1 MNNLITVRAGYYG
14 NIKEYTFPEASQVIE
29 LSDKIRGEL
38 GIKEN
43 IELVFQKRACPM
55 SAYPSGFSPLVDGS
69 TYIIDGW
76 KDEHGC
82 KRRLEVNKTL
92 LFWKQIIPMHDH

>member
-1 MNNLITVRAGYYG
+1 MSNIITVRAGYYG

-38 GIKEN
+38 GIQEK

-55 SAYPSGFSPLVDGS
+55 SAYPSGFSPLEDGS
-69 TYIIDGW
+69 TYITDVRITDTKMQLIVRG
-76 KDEHGC
+76 KHEYMY
-82 KRRLEVNKTL
+82 RLEVSR
-92 LFWKQIIPMHDH
+92 